1 MVKFSLLTCA
11 SHPEYVAVDL
21 SRQLST
27 KVAFNAGSL
36 RFDCFL
42 HPTELIAHNPSLESC
57 KKVPLMRLVCV
68 TLQDIVLN
76 KRVINYPLAIEL
88 LEEVPNL
95 CPHIQFDFQFGSLLV
110 DMKSQ
115 VCV

>member
-1 MVKFSLLTCA
+1 MLLLTCLTSLA
-11 SHPEYVAVDL
+11 PRSATQVRYV
-21 SRQLST
+21 
-27 KVAFNAGSL
+27 
-36 RFDCFL
+36 FDCFL
-42 HPTELIAHNPSLESC
+42 HPAELIAHNPSLKNC